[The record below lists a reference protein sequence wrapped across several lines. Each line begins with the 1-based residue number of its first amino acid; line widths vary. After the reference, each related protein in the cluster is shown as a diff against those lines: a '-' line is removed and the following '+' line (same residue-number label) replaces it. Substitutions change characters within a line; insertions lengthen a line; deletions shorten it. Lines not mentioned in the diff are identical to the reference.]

1 MEKQIKIA
9 INGAAGRMGKAI
21 ARETEGYSGTIIV
34 RAYDRPDSPDIAK
47 RLCDIGNSKSSVTI
61 EPSDTI
67 NQGDFDVLI
76 DFSMPSPVMDAARHC
91 IQIKRPMVIG
101 VTGFGNKQK
110 EKLQTL
116 AEEIPILM
124 SPNMSIGVNLCFRL
138 LAQLSQTPWGKEAH
152 AEIIETHHKSKKD
165 KPSGTAL
172 RMGEIIAEEKGV
184 DLSDIPI
191 QSHRESD
198 VTGEHRTF
206 FSLNSERV
214 ELRHEAMNRS
224 PFANGAI
231 EAARWLVKSEAKP
244 GRIYTMNDV
253 IELSPSLV
261 PNP

>member
-9 INGAAGRMGKAI
+9 INGAAGRMGKTL
-21 ARETEGYSGTIIV
+21 ARETGGYSDTTIAH
-34 RAYDRPDSPDIAK
+34 AYDRSDSPDIAK
-47 RLCDIGNSKSSVTI
+47 RLCEIGNNKSSVTI

-101 VTGFGNKQK
+101 VTGFSDEQK
-110 EKLQTL
+110 EELQTL
-116 AEEIPILM
+116 AKEIPILI
-124 SPNMSIGVNLCFRL
+124 SPNMSMGVNLCFNL
-138 LAQLSQTPWGKEAH
+138 LAQIMRTPWGKSAQ

-184 DLSDIPI
+184 NLDDIPI

-206 FSLNSERV
+206 FSLNSERI
-214 ELRHEAMNRS
+214 ELRHEAINRS

-253 IELSPSLV
+253 IEFSA
-261 PNP
+261 